1 MRRRSFGHRFGH
13 GVGGRF
19 GDRFGHGDH
28 GSDPDYDDHGVG
40 HRFGYRAGHRFGDR
54 FGHRAG
60 HRAGHRFGGRAGH
73 RSDHWR
79 GHSLGH
85 AAPDRSRHPFEPG
98 KLVAGLVILG
108 VAAAYG
114 MDAAGEWDVRPEI
127 ALPALLCGL
136 CVAALTS
143 ALTYAFRRRSG
154 RATPDD

>member
-1 MRRRSFGHRFGH
+1 MRRRSFGHRLGDRL
-13 GVGGRF
+13 GDRF
-19 GDRFGHGDH
+19 GDRLGHGA
-28 GSDPDYDDHGVG
+28 GHGVG
-40 HRFGYRAGHRFGDR
+40 HRIGHRVGDRFGHRFGDR
-54 FGHRAG
+54 D
-60 HRAGHRFGGRAGH
+60 GH
-73 RSDHWR
+73 RSDR
-79 GHSLGH
+79 SRRHSLGH

-143 ALTYAFRRRSG
+143 ALTYAFRRRSS
-154 RATPDD
+154 RAAPDD

>member
-1 MRRRSFGHRFGH
+1 M
-13 GVGGRF
+13 
-19 GDRFGHGDH
+19 
-28 GSDPDYDDHGVG
+28 
-40 HRFGYRAGHRFGDR
+40 
-54 FGHRAG
+54 
-60 HRAGHRFGGRAGH
+60 
-73 RSDHWR
+73 R
-79 GHSLGH
+79 GHWLGH
-85 AAPDRSRHPFEPG
+85 AGPDRTRHPFEPG

-154 RATPDD
+154 RTTPDD